1 MTVRT
6 FVTVGAGQ
14 AAAVAARTLRRR
26 GFDGRIVLIGDE
38 PHAPYQ
44 RPPLSKEFLSGAE
57 SVDSLWLLTERWL
70 AGNDV
75 DIVTGT
81 TVSRVDCASRTVVL
95 DGGSVV
101 QADAVLFATGAAP
114 RRLPVAGPNPEL
126 VHVLRTIDDARRLQQ
141 ALTGGRRMVVIGGGF
156 IGLEI
161 AATATG
167 LGLSV
172 TVLEAG
178 PLPLGN
184 ILGPQIAG
192 LCADLH
198 RRHGIELRTS
208 AVVRTVRTTSDT
220 VVVELADGTVLEADL
235 AVVGVGV
242 TPNVSVAAA
251 SGLAVDGGIL
261 VDGQGRTS
269 IPGVYAAGDVARR
282 YSERL
287 DRHVRSEHFDN
298 ANRQG
303 AAVADAMLGRDTA
316 SDDPGW
322 FWSDQYDHNL
332 QFCGSASTAA
342 PIIRGDVESMDFAAF
357 YLDGGTLV
365 GAFGVD
371 RGEDVMAARELIGRT
386 LDPGVL
392 ADQDVDLWTL
402 YETEEV
408 AS

>member
-1 MTVRT
+1 MTVGT

-70 AGNDV
+70 ADNDV
-75 DIVTGT
+75 DIITGT
-81 TVSRVDCASRTVVL
+81 TVARIDKASRTVVL
-95 DGGSVV
+95 DRGSEVS
-101 QADAVLFATGAAP
+101 ADAVLFATGAVP
-114 RRLPVAGPNPEL
+114 RRLPVAGPRPEL
-126 VHVLRTIDDARRLQQ
+126 VHVLRTIDDARRLQR
-141 ALTGGRRMVVIGGGF
+141 ALSGARRAVVIGGGF

-161 AATATG
+161 AATATR

-178 PLPLGN
+178 PLPLGA
-184 ILGPQIAG
+184 ILGPRIAG
-192 LCADLH
+192 LCTDLH
-198 RRHGIELRTS
+198 RRNGVEVRTS
-208 AVVRTVRTTSDT
+208 VVVQTLRTTSDT

-235 AVVGVGV
+235 AIVGVGV
-242 TPNVSVAAA
+242 TPNVSAAAA
-251 SGLAVDGGIL
+251 SGLAVDGGIV

-269 IPGVYAAGDVARR
+269 IPEVYAAGDVARR
-282 YSERL
+282 YSARL
-287 DRHVRSEHFDN
+287 GRHVRSEHFDN

-303 AAVADAMLGRDTA
+303 AAVADAVLGRDA
-316 SDDPGW
+316 VADDPGW
-322 FWSDQYDHNL
+322 FWSDQYDHNIQL
-332 QFCGSASTAA
+332 CGAASNVD

-357 YLDGGTLV
+357 YTDGGVLV
-365 GAFGVD
+365 GAFGID

-386 LDPGVL
+386 IEPGVL